1 MAAGRGYDQALK
13 ALGSLISGR
22 RRPDGKSWADAFE
35 AMPVYLERLG
45 LRERLGLLSV
55 IHVAGTKGKGSTCSM
70 AESILRRAGYKTGLF
85 TSPHLVDVRERI
97 RIGGRVCE
105 KETFLRNFWVVWDKL
120 ESNQTETVGMPAYFR
135 FLTLL
140 GFQIFLDQGVDVAV
154 IEVGL
159 GGRLDATNVLE
170 RPKVSGVASLGFDH
184 TALLGNTLRE
194 IAAEKAG
201 IFKPGVP
208 AFTVPQEQEAMDS
221 LGAVAER
228 VGTPLVRVPALSEY
242 AAAGGRPV
250 RVGLEGKHQE
260 TNAAL
265 AVALCQ
271 MWEAQRASTTDE
283 DYRRQTAA
291 CLGADKALSEA
302 YLEGLAQA
310 RWPGRSQVVR
320 DAHEGSLTFFLDGAH
335 TPESVVACGRW
346 FAEAASA
353 DAERV
358 MVFHCMDE
366 RDHRL
371 LLSKLHAA
379 LEGAG
384 VGLAHALFVPLN
396 SSLES
401 LKKYGEVNTAWTREL
416 ESASRECSPGLPSD
430 ALGSIDAAVA
440 WLRKRAGGG
449 RKVEVLVTGSLYLVG
464 DVLKNL
470 EVDLE

>member
-22 RRPDGKSWADAFE
+22 RRPDGKSWTDAFE

-97 RIGGRVCE
+97 RIGGRPCE

-140 GFQIFLDQGVDVAV
+140 GFQIFLDEGVDVAV

-271 MWEAQRASTTDE
+271 MWEAQRASATDE
-283 DYRRQTAA
+283 DCRRQTAA

-302 YLEGLAQA
+302 C
-310 RWPGRSQVVR
+310 VR
-320 DAHEGSLTFFLDGAH
+320 CTSPCVHCAHFLVPALNFH
-335 TPESVVACGRW
+335 THTHKP
-346 FAEAASA
+346 
-353 DAERV
+353 
-358 MVFHCMDE
+358 
-366 RDHRL
+366 
-371 LLSKLHAA
+371 
-379 LEGAG
+379 
-384 VGLAHALFVPLN
+384 
-396 SSLES
+396 
-401 LKKYGEVNTAWTREL
+401 
-416 ESASRECSPGLPSD
+416 
-430 ALGSIDAAVA
+430 
-440 WLRKRAGGG
+440 AGGG
-449 RKVEVLVTGSLYLVG
+449 PAGGV
-464 DVLKNL
+464 
-470 EVDLE
+470 